1 MRLAKPSFPGIP
13 PRAALDPVR
22 VALVALGAVLL
33 LWTTLVRG
41 EERRPLEFT
50 RLIAHWADYADPDYL
65 AFVEE
70 ARPELVQVGFYG
82 AHFWSLANTP
92 YGSGYPAH
100 FPVQGHRECAAW
112 FARLNRE
119 LHARDAKVIGHLNVK
134 FLVGDPAGPDGPRG
148 FFKFYRDEWDE
159 TVLGPKPPVDALE
172 LLERDRGGQP
182 ISQQGYAIG
191 GMREYWACLNNPHWQ
206 AVLKA
211 WVRFGINQGVDGF
224 VANYFYR
231 HDCHCRHCVDGFRQH
246 LRERYT
252 AEELR
257 VAFGIMDLD
266 RHEFDEIGSWHD
278 PAQSTPWKR
287 EALRFSQVANKR
299 AFDTVFVEYGR
310 SLKPDLIVAQWN
322 HLGNLNQISGDER
335 CMLPDQLWGRDE
347 DYLWYSTGGATNLTD
362 LKAGN
367 LGEATLPIRYIRGA
381 FRDKPF
387 TIGRY
392 EHTRLR
398 SAIAELAANGG
409 APMGFYTPFKNPL
422 ARQEIARYYRFLAS
436 HDRVY
441 RGNRSLADVRL
452 LYPRRSVQ
460 EADMEQLVR
469 FKQLGR
475 ALLDAQVLFEV
486 LPDDREEVRRA
497 TDGMLVVDPTDP
509 GWTEA
514 ALLARLPGDRHRFHA
529 PPQVRV
535 SASAPAD
542 DAGMDVHF
550 VNYRREEPAD
560 LQSPGA
566 GIEDEKP
573 IATEA
578 FRMEIRVPAGREVR
592 SIAWLTPEN
601 GDRSLD
607 LPFTRQGNRVLLEV
621 PAFLVYAVVDIR
633 WQ

>member
-1 MRLAKPSFPGIP
+1 MCPSKQGLAGTVRGTNRLA
-13 PRAALDPVR
+13 V
-22 VALVALGAVLL
+22 VLL
-33 LWTTLVRG
+33 EGILLLAAVTVQG
-41 EERRPLEFT
+41 DERPPLEFT
-50 RLIAHWADYADPDYL
+50 RMIAHWADYADPDYL
-65 AFVEE
+65 PFVEE

-82 AHFWSLANTP
+82 AHFWSLANTAH
-92 YGSGYPAH
+92 GSGYPAH

-119 LHARDAKVIGHLNVK
+119 LHARNAKVIGHLNVK
-134 FLVGDPAGPDGPRG
+134 FLVGDPSGPEGPRG
-148 FFKFYRDEWDE
+148 FFKFYREEWDE
-159 TVLGPKPPVDALE
+159 AVLGPKPPVDALE
-172 LLERDRGGQP
+172 LLERDRDGQP
-182 ISQQGYAIG
+182 LSQKGYSIG

-211 WVRFGINQGVDGF
+211 WVRSGIEQGVDGF

-246 LRERYT
+246 LRDRFSD
-252 AEELR
+252 EELR
-257 VAFGIMDLD
+257 TRFGIADLD
-266 RHEFDEIGSWHD
+266 HHVFDEIGSWHD

-287 EALRFSQVANKR
+287 EALRYSQVANKR
-299 AFDTVFVEYGR
+299 AFDAVFVEYGR

-322 HLGNLNQISGDER
+322 HLGDLYQISGDER
-335 CMLPDQLWGRDE
+335 CMLPDELWGREE

-381 FRDKPF
+381 FSDKPF

-409 APMGFYTPFKNPL
+409 APMGFYTPFKNPV
-422 ARQEIARYYRFLAS
+422 ARREIARYYRFLAD
-436 HDRVY
+436 HDRVF
-441 RGNRSLADVRL
+441 RGNRSSADVLL

-460 EADMEQLVR
+460 EADITALDR
-469 FKQLGR
+469 FKTLGR
-475 ALLDAQVLFEV
+475 ILLDAQVLFEV
-486 LPDDREEVRRA
+486 LPDDRKNVA
-497 TDGMLVVDPTDP
+497 QSSACSLVVDPSDP
-509 GWTEA
+509 RWTRDE
-514 ALLARLPGDRHRFHA
+514 LLAKLPENRHRFDA

-535 SASAPAD
+535 SASLPAD
-542 DAGMDVHF
+542 AAGIDLHF

-566 GIEDEKP
+566 GIDDEKP

-578 FRMEIRVPAGREVR
+578 FHADVRLPEGREVQ
-592 SIAWLTPEN
+592 SVTLLTPEHES
-601 GDRSLD
+601 GPIE
-607 LPFTRQGNRVLLEV
+607 LPFTRQGSRLLLEV
-621 PAFLVYAVVDIR
+621 PAFLVYSVVDIR
-633 WQ
+633 WK